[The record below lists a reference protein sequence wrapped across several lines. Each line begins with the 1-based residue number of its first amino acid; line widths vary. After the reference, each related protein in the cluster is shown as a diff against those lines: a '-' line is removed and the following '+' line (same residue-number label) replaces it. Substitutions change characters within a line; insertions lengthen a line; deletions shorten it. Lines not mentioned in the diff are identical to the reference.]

1 MITGSTIAV
10 LHHVATGP
18 TPTTI
23 RDLINDTGYSEKQL
37 YRAVDALT
45 VTGDVTETRGVN
57 NRKELQ
63 PGNGRLM
70 TAYKRLIA
78 TVGHVNWGNLL
89 TPTLLRVA
97 WFLDTPTRIRTIA
110 DRLDVT
116 PQAVYTAM
124 DPLTGRAMLNP
135 SGPEYALTDDLRPLH
150 AVADAAAWHTH
161 RVCVETLASSAVIEW
176 YDPVH
181 GLVRPQTPD
190 DTTVFDG
197 ADDWHVTGLTA
208 FTDYDL
214 QFFTHHEPLFWYSEH
229 GPPAPEEIACH
240 AILSDPGPRHVSY
253 AMLLIDTLDLDHDA
267 MTQHA
272 AKYDLEPVV
281 DAMLTA
287 LTQDDWTPQGKL
299 PGPREYEQ
307 LKHQYGVAD
316 A

>member
-1 MITGSTIAV
+1 MVSGSTIAV
-10 LHHVATGP
+10 LHHVATSP

-45 VTGDVTETRGVN
+45 VTGDVTETCGVN

-63 PGNGRLM
+63 LGNGRFM

-78 TVGHVNWGNLL
+78 NVGHVHWDDLL
-89 TPTLLRVA
+89 TPTVLRVA
-97 WFLDTPTRIRTIA
+97 WFLDTPTKIRTIA

-116 PQAVYTAM
+116 PQAVYSAL
-124 DPLTGRAMLNP
+124 DPLTGRAMLT
-135 SGPEYALTDDLRPLH
+135 SGPEYALTDNLKPLY

-161 RVCVETLASSAVIEW
+161 RVCVENLASRAVIDW
-176 YDPVH
+176 YAPIH
-181 GLVRPQTPD
+181 CLVRPQTPD
-190 DTTVFDG
+190 DTTVFDD
-197 ADDWHVTGLTA
+197 ADNWHVTGLTA

-240 AILSDPGPRHVSY
+240 TILSDPGPRHVSY
-253 AMLLIDTLDLDHDA
+253 AMLLTETLDLDHDV
-267 MTQHA
+267 MKQHA
-272 AKYDLEPVV
+272 DKYDLEPVV

-287 LTQDDWTPQGKL
+287 LTQDDWKLRGKL

-307 LKHQYGVAD
+307 LKHQYGVAEM
-316 A
+316 

>member
-1 MITGSTIAV
+1 MVSGSTVAV

-23 RDLINDTGYSEKQL
+23 RDLITDTGYSKKQL

-45 VTGDVTETRGVN
+45 VTDDVNETRGVN
-57 NRKELQ
+57 NRKELH

-70 TAYKRLIA
+70 TAYNRLLA
-78 TVGHVNWGNLL
+78 TVGHVDWGDLL

-110 DRLDVT
+110 NRLNVT
-116 PQAVYTAM
+116 PQAVYSSL

-135 SGPEYALTDDLRPLH
+135 SGPEYALADTLTPVH
-150 AVADAAAWHTH
+150 AVADAATWHTH
-161 RVCVETLASSAVIEW
+161 RVRVENLAPSAVIEW

-181 GLVRPQTPD
+181 CLVRPQSLD
-190 DTTVFDG
+190 DTTGFDD
-197 ADDWHVTGLTA
+197 ADNWHETGLTA

-214 QFFTHHEPLFWYSEH
+214 QFFTHHEPVFWYSEH
-229 GPPAPEEIACH
+229 GPPGPEEIACH
-240 AILSDPGPRHVSY
+240 AIRSDPGPRHVSY

-267 MTQHA
+267 VKQHA
-272 AKYDLEPVV
+272 VKYDLEPVV

-287 LTQDDWTPQGKL
+287 LTQDDWQPRGKL

-307 LKHQYGVAD
+307 LKYQYEIAD